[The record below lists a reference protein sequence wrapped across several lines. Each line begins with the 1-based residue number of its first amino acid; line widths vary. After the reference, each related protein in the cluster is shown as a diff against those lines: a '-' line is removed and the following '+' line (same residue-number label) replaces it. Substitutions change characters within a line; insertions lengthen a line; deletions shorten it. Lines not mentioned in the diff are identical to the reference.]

1 MQKRNLFA
9 LTAVG
14 LAAAIAVP
22 TIALGNARPNPNQAT
37 QTPLVARLLGANEVP
52 AGDTDGFGSASVTFD
67 LAATTPDV
75 CWDLDRKSVV

>member
-22 TIALGNARPNPNQAT
+22 TIAFGNARPNPNQAT
-37 QTPLVARLLGANEVP
+37 QTPLVARLLGSNEVP
-52 AGDTDGFGSASVTFD
+52 TTRRAQRMIPMGSG
-67 LAATTPDV
+67 PP
-75 CWDLDRKSVV
+75 R